1 MQQRILRKNKLDSAS
16 ASRQY
21 FLQVSFS
28 KIKKKKKTKKPSET
42 KHFKVAIKSLGAL
55 NVLCC
60 IVPGLN
66 HYSEWCAFIIS
77 IPVLL

>member
-28 KIKKKKKTKKPSET
+28 KIKKKKTKKPSET